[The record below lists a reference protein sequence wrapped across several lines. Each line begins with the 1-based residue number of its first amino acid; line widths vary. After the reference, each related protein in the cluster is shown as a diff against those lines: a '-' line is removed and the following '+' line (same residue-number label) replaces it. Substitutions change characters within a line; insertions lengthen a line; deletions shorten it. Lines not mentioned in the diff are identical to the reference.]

1 MKKVLLLGIFAC
13 LLSSTTTSCS
23 CDDDGEGGKTFLLTE
38 RGKSFLPYQ
47 INDTVRLANP
57 ILNDTLIL
65 TVNQIEDNLGTDE
78 DSSPSPMVGFPECS
92 GGSRPNTIEERFV
105 NFQSSTGCSI
115 TNILGPTDNV
125 RIQTLA
131 FGCPLN
137 FEASYFPEALDSITF
152 NNVQYTD
159 VIKVVGNSL
168 ENEIFYAKNVGLI
181 AILRG
186 NTAYYLIP

>member
-1 MKKVLLLGIFAC
+1 MKNFIY
-13 LLSSTTTSCS
+13 LLSVSIIISCG
-23 CDDDGEGGKTFLLTE
+23 CPDDGEGGQTFLLTE

-47 INDTVRLANP
+47 INDTIKFANP
-57 ILNDTLIL
+57 VTNDTLTL

-78 DSSPSPMVGFPECS
+78 DSSPSLMVGSPECS
-92 GGSRPNTIEERFV
+92 GGSRPNTVEERFV

-125 RIQTLA
+125 RIQTIA

-137 FEASYFPEALDSITF
+137 FRASFFPISIDSISF

-168 ENEIFYAKNVGLI
+168 ENEIFYAKDIGMI
-181 AILRG
+181 AMLRG
-186 NTAYYLIP
+186 NTAYYLVP

>member
-1 MKKVLLLGIFAC
+1 MKNFIY
-13 LLSSTTTSCS
+13 LLSVSIIISCG
-23 CDDDGEGGKTFLLTE
+23 CPDDGEGGQTFLLTE

-47 INDTVRLANP
+47 INDTIKFANP
-57 ILNDTLIL
+57 VTNDTLTL

-78 DSSPSPMVGFPECS
+78 DSSPSLMVGSPECS
-92 GGSRPNTIEERFV
+92 GGSRPNTVEERFV

-125 RIQTLA
+125 RIQTIA

-137 FEASYFPEALDSITF
+137 FRASFFPISIDYISF

-168 ENEIFYAKNVGLI
+168 ENEIFYAKDIGMI
-181 AILRG
+181 AMLRG
-186 NTAYYLIP
+186 NTAYYLVP